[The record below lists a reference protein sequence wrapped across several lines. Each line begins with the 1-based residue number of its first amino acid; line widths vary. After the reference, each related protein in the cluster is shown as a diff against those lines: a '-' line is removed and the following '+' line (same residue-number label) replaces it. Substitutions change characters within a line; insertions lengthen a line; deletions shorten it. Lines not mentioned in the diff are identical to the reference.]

1 MADRVRFTEEWRGL
15 GGIFG
20 GRVIA
25 ALGEAAQAVPGFD
38 VLSLAV
44 EFSGSVGLGE
54 AEVAVS
60 VRHKGS
66 RTASVET
73 ELIQGHPR
81 ARAVAK
87 LARVQG
93 EEILSAPLD
102 VAGIPAPADLA
113 RFEPPYRDQPWTR
126 LVELRLLPR
135 PEGAVTT
142 RTWARLAEESPAV
155 AELDAVG
162 RAAVLIDAMPPA
174 LFFGQRQAAFVP
186 TIDFTLYLRPKAPAS
201 PDGWYLL
208 ESSIVWA
215 RDDFCME
222 DISLFTSA
230 GEIVAQARQN
240 RRVVW
245 ATG

>member
-44 EFSGSVGLGE
+44 EFSGSVGLGG
-54 AEVAVS
+54 AEGAVS
-60 VRHKGS
+60 VRHKGF

-81 ARAVAK
+81 ARVVAREV
-87 LARVQG
+87 RVQG
-93 EEILSAPLD
+93 EGMRSGPVD
-102 VAGIPAPADLA
+102 GAGIPAPADLA
-113 RFEPPYRDQPWTR
+113 RFEPPDRDQPWTR

-155 AELDAVG
+155 AELDA
-162 RAAVLIDAMPPA
+162 
-174 LFFGQRQAAFVP
+174 
-186 TIDFTLYLRPKAPAS
+186 
-201 PDGWYLL
+201 
-208 ESSIVWA
+208 
-215 RDDFCME
+215 
-222 DISLFTSA
+222 
-230 GEIVAQARQN
+230 
-240 RRVVW
+240 
-245 ATG
+245 